1 MSEQFP
7 NRDYDADEV
16 INDFKEKFKWPK
28 TNEVQAIVKPGK
40 VWLRLLISAVATIIA
55 GGVIYYMMLPAL
67 NFKDSQ
73 MYVFIIALIAVF
85 LVSFSFACRANKMIE
100 RKEYVKKKINYS
112 RYYGNC
118 SCCGYGYRLGMRCN
132 NFPCRFLQQAYAC
145 YKQ

>member
-28 TNEVQAIVKPGK
+28 ANEVQAIVKPSK
-40 VWLRLLISAVATIIA
+40 VWLRLLISAIITIIA

-85 LVSFSFACRANKMIE
+85 MVSFSFACRANKMIE
-100 RKEYVKKKINYS
+100 RKEYVKKKSIIPVI
-112 RYYGNC
+112 
-118 SCCGYGYRLGMRCN
+118 MV
-132 NFPCRFLQQAYAC
+132 
-145 YKQ
+145 